1 MLHQVLDPCSGKQGG
16 PSDSIH
22 GPLAIS
28 LCFWAEIPMKK
39 GEIGMQTGQ
48 HTVGGKMTSVLGLGG
63 GVVIWGGG
71 VLNRSEFPRSNLS
84 FTKQILI
91 AISKKWQTIP
101 GPQICKS
108 QD

>member
-1 MLHQVLDPCSGKQGG
+1 MLGGEQRSHALDKGKSHRGCDSMLHQVLDPCSGKQGG

-63 GVVIWGGG
+63 GLLFGEG
-71 VLNRSEFPRSNLS
+71 VF
-84 FTKQILI
+84 
-91 AISKKWQTIP
+91 
-101 GPQICKS
+101 
-108 QD
+108 